1 MTGAGQHTRRFVC
14 NNLLPNTQI
23 ARIVVSP
30 LTGGADASKNGRVQ
44 GARRRTRGHRRD
56 HFAGVRTCD
65 LRRARYIGQARTHL
79 QRVLTAVALNVVRLT
94 DWGAGRPRIRAKST
108 HFVALFF
115 AAA

>member
-1 MTGAGQHTRRFVC
+1 MGGF
-14 NNLLPNTQI
+14 
-23 ARIVVSP
+23 VSP
-30 LTGGADASKNGRVQ
+30 LTGGADASKNGCVQ

-108 HFVALFF
+108 PFVALFF